1 MKEDP
6 IVAEVRLARDRI
18 AARFNYD
25 LEAIA
30 QDAKQR
36 EQASRNRKFAIGKD
50 GVLQEVT
57 ELSLAET

>member
-1 MKEDP
+1 MKDDP

-36 EQASRNRKFAIGKD
+36 EQASRSRKFAIGKD